1 MSGRRRRGRV
11 RSRTAQSRRPR
22 RLWIL
27 YLLVLALA
35 AATSG
40 LLWLDHRVRARFDGS
55 RFDLPARVLARPL
68 EVYAGAPVGR
78 RALVAE
84 LELLG
89 YRRVGALG
97 GRGEYVEHDRGVSI
111 ASRGFAFWDAVEPPR
126 RVAVAFAGERVADV
140 QDLTR
145 RRALPMLRLEPPE
158 IGRIIPAH
166 NEDRVLVRAAEV
178 PPALIAALLAAE
190 DRRFYEHPGIDPL
203 AIARAAWANL
213 RAGRVV
219 QGGSTLTQ
227 QLVKNL
233 YLDAERTLWRKVEEA
248 LMAVLLELR
257 YDKAT
262 ILETYLNEVFLGQD
276 GRRAVHGFGLAAWLY
291 FGRPLAELTTDQL
304 ALLVGLVRGPSYY
317 EPRRH
322 PQRCRSRRNEVL
334 ALMAERG
341 FVDARAAARLQAT
354 GLGIEARPASR
365 TRFPAFMQLVRRG
378 LRADYRERDLRTA
391 GLRIF
396 TTLDAR
402 LQAEIERRLPQ
413 HLAVLERE
421 RGLPAGSLQAAVVVV
436 DAGSG
441 EVRAVVGGRDG
452 RYAGFNRA
460 LDARR
465 PIGSLVK
472 PAVYLA
478 ALRMPARYT
487 PASAIEDAP
496 LVWRT
501 PEGEPWMPRN
511 YDGRA
516 HGTVTIE
523 RALTH
528 SLNLATVRLGL
539 ELGYEPVLRALRDLG
554 VPSEP
559 KRYPSLFL
567 GALELAPIDVA
578 RMYLTIANGGFR
590 TPLRAIREV
599 TAHDGRPL
607 ARYRLEVRQTVAPE
621 HAFLVRYLLERVVAA
636 GTARAARGAL
646 PGVYPVGGKTGT
658 TNELRDAWFAGY
670 AGNLLAVVWI
680 GRDDNAPARLTG
692 AAGALPV
699 WLAAMQAARPAS
711 ASAPVPERIEWRWI
725 DGRSGAVVAAP
736 CEDARRVPFV
746 RGSAPPPASG
756 CSERRERRRP
766 RFTPRRKAPP
776 EPGATALAP
785 CARVRAA
792 RPARR

>member
-1 MSGRRRRGRV
+1 MSDRRRRSRARGRAAP
-11 RSRTAQSRRPR
+11 SGSAG

-27 YLLVLALA
+27 YLFVLALA
-35 AATSG
+35 GVASG

-68 EVYAGAPVGR
+68 EVYVGAPITR

-89 YRRVGALG
+89 YRRVGTIG
-97 GRGEYVEHDRGVSI
+97 GPGEYVEHDRRVRI

-126 RVAVAFAGERVADV
+126 TVAVAFAGERVAAV
-140 QDLTR
+140 EDLTR
-145 RRALPMLRLEPPE
+145 QRALPMLRLEPPE
-158 IGRIIPAH
+158 IGSIIPAH

-178 PPALIAALLAAE
+178 PPALVAALLAAE
-190 DRRFYEHPGIDPL
+190 DRRFYDHHGIDPL
-203 AIARAAWANL
+203 AIARAAWVNL

-233 YLDAERTLWRKVEEA
+233 YFDAERTLWRKMAEA

-257 YDKAT
+257 YDKAA
-262 ILETYLNEVFLGQD
+262 ILETYINEVFLGQD
-276 GRRAVHGFGLAAWLY
+276 GRRAVHGFGLAAWFY
-291 FGRPLAELTTDQL
+291 FGRPLAELTTDQV

-317 EPRRH
+317 DPRRH
-322 PQRCRSRRNEVL
+322 PERCRKRRNEVL

-341 FVDARAAARLQAT
+341 FVDARAVARMQAA
-354 GLGIEARPASR
+354 GLGIDPRPASR
-365 TRFPAFMQLVRRG
+365 TRFPAFVQLVRRG

-402 LQAEIERRLPQ
+402 LQAELERRLPQ
-413 HLAVLERE
+413 RIALLERE

-436 DAGSG
+436 DVASG
-441 EVRAVVGGRDG
+441 EVRALLGDRDG
-452 RYAGFNRA
+452 RHAGFNRA

-487 PASAIEDAP
+487 PVTAIEDAP
-496 LVWRT
+496 LLWRT
-501 PEGEPWMPRN
+501 PAGEPWVPRN

-523 RALTH
+523 QALTH

-554 VPSEP
+554 LQSEP
-559 KRYPSLFL
+559 RHYPSLFL
-567 GALELAPIDVA
+567 GALELAPMDVA

-590 TPLRAIREV
+590 TALRAIREV
-599 TAHDGRPL
+599 TTHDGRPL
-607 ARYRLEVRQTVAPE
+607 ARYRLDARQTVAPE
-621 HAFLVRYLLERVVAA
+621 HAFLVRYLLERVVAV
-636 GTARAARGAL
+636 GTARAARAVL
-646 PGVYPVGGKTGT
+646 PEVHPVGGKTGT
-658 TNELRDAWFAGY
+658 TNDLRDAWFAGY

-680 GRDDNAPARLTG
+680 GRDDNAPAGLTG

-699 WLAAMQAARPAS
+699 WVATMQAARPAP
-711 ASAPVPERIEWRWI
+711 ASAPVPERVEWRWI
-725 DGRSGAVVAAP
+725 DDRSGAVVTAS
-736 CEDARRVPFV
+736 CEGARRVPFV
-746 RGSAPPPASG
+746 RGSAPPPATACG
-756 CSERRERRRP
+756 ARHDHRRSEFVRRP
-766 RFTPRRKAPP
+766 IAPRGSGEA
-776 EPGATALAP
+776 ALARSAH
-785 CARVRAA
+785 AREA
-792 RPARR
+792 RSGHP